1 MHREDTY
8 VGRPVTI
15 LQKDE
20 SLEGV
25 NHGGQMVEKEPLV
38 QPEKVN
44 DEEIVADR
52 ELMADNF
59 QDANNMINKEVTNG
73 DFMIECNHETG
84 TEPSRETQGLN
95 QVVEVDS
102 IGPDEM
108 RSKELSGQ
116 KAQNMEDCMFLG
128 LNREIEAH
136 LEEADLMYPPGFEPT
151 LSEGP
156 QSQSHEAL
164 YSTQLEETIPET
176 PVYTPQDA

>member
-1 MHREDTY
+1 MEVKWR
-8 VGRPVTI
+8 
-15 LQKDE
+15 K
-20 SLEGV
+20 
-25 NHGGQMVEKEPLV
+25 
-38 QPEKVN
+38 KVN

-102 IGPDEM
+102 IGPDET

-116 KAQNMEDCMFLG
+116 KAKNMEDCMFLG

-136 LEEADLMYPPGFEPT
+136 LEEADLMYP
-151 LSEGP
+151 
-156 QSQSHEAL
+156 QAL
-164 YSTQLEETIPET
+164 NRRYQRVHNHNLMKPYILHNLKRLFLRPL
-176 PVYTPQDA
+176 YTHHKTHRS